1 MKRAEGRGGEGGPSL
16 KLTSASV
23 DSLSGF
29 YCVRLTRTSIV
40 VIFVGIFVHSPTPPL
55 ESKVPEGASNGSG
68 MPHFSHGFVIKYFAS
83 CRALVLAMVLVQLV
97 SVRGMERR
105 RRGLW

>member
-1 MKRAEGRGGEGGPSL
+1 MKRAEGRGGEGGPSV

-55 ESKVPEGASNGSG
+55 ESKVPEGASSGSG